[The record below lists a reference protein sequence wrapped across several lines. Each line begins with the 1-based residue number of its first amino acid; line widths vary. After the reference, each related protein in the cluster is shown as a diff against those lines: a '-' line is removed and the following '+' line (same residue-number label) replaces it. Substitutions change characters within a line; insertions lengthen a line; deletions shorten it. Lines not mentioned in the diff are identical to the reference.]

1 MLEGFDG
8 GGVMGAIYIC
18 ACCGMSFADGGD
30 LDGEVYSG
38 VPICE
43 NCSIDF
49 DDLSV
54 FNLEVA
60 E

>member
-1 MLEGFDG
+1 
-8 GGVMGAIYIC
+8 MGTVYRC
-18 ACCGMSFADGGD
+18 VCCGMSFADGGD

-43 NCSIDF
+43 ECSINF

-54 FNLEVA
+54 PDLEGA